1 MKNLFIIFACCF
13 SLTGMSQTV
22 IHWEPE
28 IFVTEGI
35 TFGNTRPRIT
45 LAANDVP
52 VVIFGKTSTGLL
64 YTARLNG
71 SIFDTPVTLLPG
83 TVSSYL
89 TTWTG
94 PDIASKGD
102 TVIAVFKAMS
112 MDLGKVYAL
121 RSIDG
126 GITFSDTIRVDNHD
140 SGHAWMPSLDMDE
153 NGNPSIVYMAHDAS
167 MTNPRYNVVHSIDQG
182 ITYQPEME
190 IALSIPDEACDCC
203 PAEYVIDGAQHAL
216 LYRNND
222 VNIRDIYAVYS
233 NDDGLTFPEYANVAE
248 LNWFINSCPSTGPHG
263 MFNNGKLITVSASRV
278 SGAYR
283 TYISE
288 TSTNPTL
295 SFQSTTMMTP
305 PVNVNGSQNYP
316 RITGANDTIVLVWQE
331 AETSNTE
338 IYSAI
343 ITTGTISEIL
353 NSKALVNNSVQGAQT
368 NPDIV
373 YANGKVHCVFQ
384 DGNSGKVIYKRG
396 SIGTLSA
403 STLNSNP
410 LSIYPNPSKIGV
422 FYINSSIE
430 TLNNTSVINA
440 IGQKCAFKIVKD
452 GTQSILILDKAT
464 KGEYFLSFE
473 VNGLKE
479 TSILIV
485 E

>member
-1 MKNLFIIFACCF
+1 MKLFIAFLSTF
-13 SLTGMSQTV
+13 LSVVLWSQP
-22 IHWEPE
+22 IISWEEE
-28 IFVTEGI
+28 IFVTQ
-35 TFGNTRPRIT
+35 TNQFGNTRPRIT

-71 SIFDTPVTLLPG
+71 SSFDTPVTLLPG

-112 MDLGKVYAL
+112 MDLGKVYAV

-430 TLNNTSVINA
+430 TLNNTSVTNA

-479 TSILIV
+479 TSVLIV

>member
-1 MKNLFIIFACCF
+1 MKNLLIIFACCF

-28 IFVTEGI
+28 IFVTEGT

-71 SIFDTPVTLLPG
+71 SSFDTPVTLLPG

-153 NGNPSIVYMAHDAS
+153 NGNPSVVYMAHDAS

-182 ITYQPEME
+182 TTYQPEME
-190 IALSIPDEACDCC
+190 IALSIPEEACDCC

-233 NDDGLTFPEYANVAE
+233 NDDGLTFPEYLNVSE
-248 LNWFINSCPSTGPHG
+248 LDWFINSCPSTGPHG

-430 TLNNTSVINA
+430 TLNNTSVTNA

-473 VNGLKE
+473 VNGSKE
-479 TSILIV
+479 TSVLIV

>member
-1 MKNLFIIFACCF
+1 MKLFIAFLFIFL
-13 SLTGMSQTV
+13 SVVLWSQH
-22 IHWEPE
+22 IISWEEE
-28 IFVTEGI
+28 IFVTQ
-35 TFGNTRPRIT
+35 TNQFGNTRPRIT

-331 AETSNTE
+331 NSPSNND
-338 IYSAI
+338 IFSG
-343 ITTGTISEIL
+343 ITVSGSIQEL
-353 NSKALVNNSVQGAQT
+353 VDSKAIVNDSTLGSQS
-368 NPDIV
+368 NPDII
-373 YANGKVHCVFQ
+373 YANGKIHCVFQ
-384 DGNSGKVIYKRG
+384 DAISGKVIYKRG
-396 SIGTLSA
+396 ILSMNSISQIPDQDIIVFP
-403 STLNSNP
+403 NP
-410 LSIYPNPSKIGV
+410 LSTSLTIKSNLLTSSYKIYNVLGEIVQTGV
-422 FYINSSIE
+422 
-430 TLNNTSVINA
+430 LTSL
-440 IGQKCAFKIVKD
+440 Q
-452 GTQSILILDKAT
+452 T
-464 KGEYFLSFE
+464 E
-473 VNGLKE
+473 VNLSVLPNGTYQLIIGKDQLK
-479 TSILIV
+479 SFQIIKNN
-485 E
+485 

>member
-1 MKNLFIIFACCF
+1 MKLFIAFLFIFL
-13 SLTGMSQTV
+13 SVVLWSQP
-22 IHWEPE
+22 IISWEEE
-28 IFVTEGI
+28 IFVTQ
-35 TFGNTRPRIT
+35 TNQFGNTRPRICLT
-45 LAANDVP
+45 AQDIPL
-52 VVIFGKTSTGLL
+52 VVFGKTSTGLL

-71 SIFDTPVTLLPG
+71 SIFDTAVTLLPG

-222 VNIRDIYAVYS
+222 LNIRDIYAVYS
-233 NDDGLTFPEYANVAE
+233 NDDGLTFPEYLNVSE
-248 LNWFINSCPSTGPHG
+248 LDWFINSCPSTGPHG
-263 MFNNGKLITVSASRV
+263 MFNNGKLITVSSSKV

-305 PVNVNGSQNYP
+305 PINVNGSQNYP

-343 ITTGTISEIL
+343 ITTGIISETL

-384 DGNSGKVIYKRG
+384 DGNSSKVIYKRG
-396 SIGTLSA
+396 IIGTLSA

-430 TLNNTSVINA
+430 TLNNTSVTNA

-479 TSILIV
+479 TSVLIV

>member
-1 MKNLFIIFACCF
+1 MKLFIAFLFIFL
-13 SLTGMSQTV
+13 SVVLWSQP
-22 IHWEPE
+22 IISWEEE
-28 IFVTEGI
+28 IFVTQ
-35 TFGNTRPRIT
+35 TNQFGNTRPRIT

-190 IALSIPDEACDCC
+190 IALSIPNEACDCC

-222 VNIRDIYAVYS
+222 ANIRDIYAVYS
-233 NDDGLTFPEYANVAE
+233 DDDGANYSSYTNVNN
-248 LNWFINSCPSTGPHG
+248 LNWTLSSCPSTGPHG
-263 MFNNGKLITVSASRV
+263 IFNNGKLLTSSASAA
-278 SGAYR
+278 SGKYRAYL
-283 TYISE
+283 SE
-288 TSTNPTL
+288 TVTSPSL
-295 SFQSTTMMTP
+295 ILQSQTTMTP
-305 PVNVNGSQNYP
+305 PQNINGVQNYP
-316 RITGANDTIVLVWQE
+316 RISGKNDTIVLIWQE
-331 AETSNTE
+331 NSPSNND
-338 IYSAI
+338 IFSG
-343 ITTGTISEIL
+343 ITVSGSIQEL
-353 NSKALVNNSVQGAQT
+353 VDSKAIVNDSTLGSQS
-368 NPDIV
+368 NPDII
-373 YANGKVHCVFQ
+373 YANGKIHCVFQ
-384 DGNSGKVIYKRG
+384 DAISGKVIYKRG
-396 SIGTLSA
+396 ILSMNSISQIPDQDIIVFP
-403 STLNSNP
+403 NP
-410 LSIYPNPSKIGV
+410 LSSSLTIKSNLLTSSYTIYNVLGEIVQTGV
-422 FYINSSIE
+422 
-430 TLNNTSVINA
+430 LTSL
-440 IGQKCAFKIVKD
+440 Q
-452 GTQSILILDKAT
+452 T
-464 KGEYFLSFE
+464 E
-473 VNGLKE
+473 VNLSALPNGTYQLIIGKDQLK
-479 TSILIV
+479 SFQIIKNN
-485 E
+485 

>member
-1 MKNLFIIFACCF
+1 MKLFIAFLF
-13 SLTGMSQTV
+13 TFLSVVLWSQP
-22 IHWEPE
+22 IISWEEE
-28 IFVTEGI
+28 IFVTQ
-35 TFGNTRPRIT
+35 TNQFGNTRPRIT

-71 SIFDTPVTLLPG
+71 SSFDTPVTLLPG

-233 NDDGLTFPEYANVAE
+233 DDDGANYSSYANVNN
-248 LNWFINSCPSTGPHG
+248 LNWTLSSCPSTGPHG
-263 MFNNGKLITVSASRV
+263 IFNNGKLLTASASAA
-278 SGAYR
+278 SGKYRAYL
-283 TYISE
+283 SE
-288 TSTNPTL
+288 TVTSPSL
-295 SFQSTTMMTP
+295 VLQSQTMMTP
-305 PVNVNGSQNYP
+305 PQNINGVQNYP
-316 RITGANDTIVLVWQE
+316 RISGKNDTVVLIWQE
-331 AETSNTE
+331 NSPSNND
-338 IYSAI
+338 IFSG
-343 ITTGTISEIL
+343 ITVSGSIQEL
-353 NSKALVNNSVQGAQT
+353 LDSKAIVNDSTLGSQS
-368 NPDIV
+368 NPDII
-373 YANGKVHCVFQ
+373 YANGKIHCVFQ
-384 DGNSGKVIYKRG
+384 DAISGKVIYKRG
-396 SIGTLSA
+396 ILSMNSISQIPDQDIIVFP
-403 STLNSNP
+403 NP
-410 LSIYPNPSKIGV
+410 LSTSLTIKSNLLTSSYTIYNVLGEIVQMGV
-422 FYINSSIE
+422 
-430 TLNNTSVINA
+430 LTSL
-440 IGQKCAFKIVKD
+440 Q
-452 GTQSILILDKAT
+452 T
-464 KGEYFLSFE
+464 E
-473 VNGLKE
+473 VNLSALSNGTYQLIIGKDQLK
-479 TSILIV
+479 SFQIIKNN
-485 E
+485 

>member
-1 MKNLFIIFACCF
+1 MKLFIAFLF
-13 SLTGMSQTV
+13 TFLSVVLWSQP
-22 IHWEPE
+22 IISWEEE
-28 IFVTEGI
+28 IFVTQ
-35 TFGNTRPRIT
+35 TNQFGNTRPRIT

-71 SIFDTPVTLLPG
+71 SSFDTPVTLLPG

-112 MDLGKVYAL
+112 MDLGKVYAV

-190 IALSIPDEACDCC
+190 IALSIPEEACDCC

-222 VNIRDIYAVYS
+222 LNIRDIYAVYS
-233 NDDGLTFPEYANVAE
+233 NDDGMTFPEYLNVSE
-248 LNWFINSCPSTGPHG
+248 LDWFINSCPSTGPHG
-263 MFNNGKLITVSASRV
+263 MFNNGKLITVSASRA

-288 TSTNPTL
+288 TSTSPSL

-353 NSKALVNNSVQGAQT
+353 NSKALVNDSVQGAQT
-368 NPDIV
+368 NPDII

-410 LSIYPNPSKIGV
+410 ISIYPNPSKTGV

-430 TLNNTSVINA
+430 VLNNTSVTNA

-473 VNGLKE
+473 VNRLKE
-479 TSILIV
+479 TSVLIV

>member
-1 MKNLFIIFACCF
+1 
-13 SLTGMSQTV
+13 
-22 IHWEPE
+22 
-28 IFVTEGI
+28 
-35 TFGNTRPRIT
+35 
-45 LAANDVP
+45 
-52 VVIFGKTSTGLL
+52 
-64 YTARLNG
+64 
-71 SIFDTPVTLLPG
+71 
-83 TVSSYL
+83 
-89 TTWTG
+89 
-94 PDIASKGD
+94 
-102 TVIAVFKAMS
+102 
-112 MDLGKVYAL
+112 
-121 RSIDG
+121 
-126 GITFSDTIRVDNHD
+126 
-140 SGHAWMPSLDMDE
+140 
-153 NGNPSIVYMAHDAS
+153 
-167 MTNPRYNVVHSIDQG
+167 
-182 ITYQPEME
+182 
-190 IALSIPDEACDCC
+190 
-203 PAEYVIDGAQHAL
+203 
-216 LYRNND
+216 
-222 VNIRDIYAVYS
+222 
-233 NDDGLTFPEYANVAE
+233 

-263 MFNNGKLITVSASRV
+263 MFNNGKLITVSSSRV

-288 TSTNPTL
+288 TSTNPIL

-316 RITGANDTIVLVWQE
+316 RISGANDTIVLVWQE

-343 ITTGTISEIL
+343 ITTGTISEIV

-396 SIGTLSA
+396 SIGTLSV

-410 LSIYPNPSKIGV
+410 LSIYPNPSKTGV
-422 FYINSSIE
+422 FYINSTIE
-430 TLNNTSVINA
+430 TLNNTSVTNA

-452 GTQSILILDKAT
+452 GTQSLLTLDKAT

-479 TSILIV
+479 TSVLIV

>member
-1 MKNLFIIFACCF
+1 MKNLLIIFPCCF
-13 SLTGMSQTV
+13 SLTGMSQTG

-28 IFVTEGI
+28 IFVTDGT

-71 SIFDTPVTLLPG
+71 SSFDTPVTLLPG

-112 MDLGKVYAL
+112 MDLGKVYAVK
-121 RSIDG
+121 SIDG

-140 SGHAWMPSLDMDE
+140 SGLAWMPSLDMDE
-153 NGNPSIVYMAHDAS
+153 NGNPSVVYMAHDAS

-190 IALSIPDEACDCC
+190 IALSIPEEACDCC
-203 PAEYVIDGAQHAL
+203 PAEYVIDGAKHAL

-233 NDDGLTFPEYANVAE
+233 NDDGMTFPEYANVAE

-263 MFNNGKLITVSASRV
+263 MFNNGKLITVSASRA

-288 TSTNPTL
+288 TSTSPSL

-396 SIGTLSA
+396 IIGTLSA

-430 TLNNTSVINA
+430 TLNNTSVTNA

-479 TSILIV
+479 TSVLIV

>member
-1 MKNLFIIFACCF
+1 MKLFSAFLSTFLSVVLWSQPII
-13 SLTGMSQTV
+13 S
-22 IHWEPE
+22 WEEE
-28 IFVTEGI
+28 IFVTQ
-35 TFGNTRPRIT
+35 TNQFGNTRPRIT

-112 MDLGKVYAL
+112 MDLGKVYAV

-190 IALSIPDEACDCC
+190 IALSIPNEACDCC

-222 VNIRDIYAVYS
+222 ANIRDIYAVYS
-233 NDDGLTFPEYANVAE
+233 DDDGANYSSYTNVNN
-248 LNWFINSCPSTGPHG
+248 LNWTLSSCPSTGPHG
-263 MFNNGKLITVSASRV
+263 IFNNGKLLTSSASAA
-278 SGAYR
+278 SGKYRAYL
-283 TYISE
+283 SE
-288 TSTNPTL
+288 TVTSPSL
-295 SFQSTTMMTP
+295 ILQSQTMMTP
-305 PVNVNGSQNYP
+305 PQNINGVQNYP
-316 RITGANDTIVLVWQE
+316 RISGKNDTIVLIWQE
-331 AETSNTE
+331 NSPSNND
-338 IYSAI
+338 IFSG
-343 ITTGTISEIL
+343 ITVSGSIQEL
-353 NSKALVNNSVQGAQT
+353 VDSKAIVNDSTLGSQS
-368 NPDIV
+368 NPDII
-373 YANGKVHCVFQ
+373 YANGKIHCVFQ
-384 DGNSGKVIYKRG
+384 DAISGKVIYKRG
-396 SIGTLSA
+396 ILSMNSISQVP
-403 STLNSNP
+403 NQDIIVFPNP
-410 LSIYPNPSKIGV
+410 LSTSLTIKSNLLSSSYKIYNVLGEIVQTGV
-422 FYINSSIE
+422 
-430 TLNNTSVINA
+430 LTSL
-440 IGQKCAFKIVKD
+440 Q
-452 GTQSILILDKAT
+452 T
-464 KGEYFLSFE
+464 E
-473 VNGLKE
+473 VNLSALPNGTYQLIIGKDQLK
-479 TSILIV
+479 SFQIIKNN
-485 E
+485 

>member
-1 MKNLFIIFACCF
+1 MKLFIAFLF
-13 SLTGMSQTV
+13 TFLSVVLWSQP
-22 IHWEPE
+22 IISWEEE
-28 IFVTEGI
+28 IFVTQ
-35 TFGNTRPRIT
+35 TNQFGNTRPRIT

-71 SIFDTPVTLLPG
+71 SSFDTPVTLLPG

-233 NDDGLTFPEYANVAE
+233 NDDGLTFPEYLNVSE
-248 LNWFINSCPSTGPHG
+248 LDWFINSCPSTGPHG

-384 DGNSGKVIYKRG
+384 DGNSSKVIYKRG
-396 SIGTLSA
+396 IIGTLSA

-430 TLNNTSVINA
+430 TLNNTSVTNA

-479 TSILIV
+479 TSVLIV

>member
-1 MKNLFIIFACCF
+1 MKLFIAFLF
-13 SLTGMSQTV
+13 TFLSVVLWSQP
-22 IHWEPE
+22 IISWEEE
-28 IFVTEGI
+28 IFVTQ
-35 TFGNTRPRIT
+35 TNQFGNTRPRIT

-190 IALSIPDEACDCC
+190 IALSIPNEACDCC

-222 VNIRDIYAVYS
+222 ANIRDIYAVYS
-233 NDDGLTFPEYANVAE
+233 DDDGANYSSYTNVNN
-248 LNWFINSCPSTGPHG
+248 LNWTLSSCPSTGPHG
-263 MFNNGKLITVSASRV
+263 IFNNGKLLTSSASAA
-278 SGAYR
+278 SGKYRAYL
-283 TYISE
+283 SE
-288 TSTNPTL
+288 TVTSPSL
-295 SFQSTTMMTP
+295 ILQSQTMMTP
-305 PVNVNGSQNYP
+305 PQNINGVQNYP
-316 RITGANDTIVLVWQE
+316 RISGKNDTIVLIWQE
-331 AETSNTE
+331 NSPSNND
-338 IYSAI
+338 IFSG
-343 ITTGTISEIL
+343 ITVSGSIQEL
-353 NSKALVNNSVQGAQT
+353 VDSKAIVNDSTLGSQS
-368 NPDIV
+368 NPDII
-373 YANGKVHCVFQ
+373 YANGKIHCVFQ
-384 DGNSGKVIYKRG
+384 DAISGKVIYKRG
-396 SIGTLSA
+396 ILSMNSISQIPDQDIIVFP
-403 STLNSNP
+403 NP
-410 LSIYPNPSKIGV
+410 LSTSLTIKSNLLSSSYKIYNVLGEIVQTGV
-422 FYINSSIE
+422 
-430 TLNNTSVINA
+430 LTSL
-440 IGQKCAFKIVKD
+440 Q
-452 GTQSILILDKAT
+452 T
-464 KGEYFLSFE
+464 E
-473 VNGLKE
+473 VNLSALPNGTYQLIIGKDQLK
-479 TSILIV
+479 SFQIIKNN
-485 E
+485 

>member
-1 MKNLFIIFACCF
+1 MKNLLFIIASSF
-13 SLTGMSQTV
+13 SLSGITQTV

-28 IFVTEGI
+28 IFVTDAT

-45 LAANDVP
+45 LAANDIP
-52 VVIFGKTSTGLL
+52 VVIFGKSSTGLL

-71 SIFDTPVTLLPG
+71 SSFDTPVTLLPG

-102 TVIAVFKAMS
+102 TVIAVFKAMT
-112 MDLGKVYAL
+112 MDDGKVYAV
-121 RSIDG
+121 RSING

-140 SGHAWMPSLDMDE
+140 SGLAWMPSLDMDE

-190 IALSIPDEACDCC
+190 ITLSIPEEACDCC
-203 PAEYVIDGAQHAL
+203 PAEYVIDGSQHAL

-233 NDDGLTFPEYANVAE
+233 NDDGMTFPEYANVEE
-248 LNWFINSCPSTGPHG
+248 LNWFVNSCPSSGPHG
-263 MFNNGKLITVSASRV
+263 MFNNGKLITVSASRA
-278 SGAYR
+278 SGQYR
-283 TYISE
+283 AYISE
-288 TSTNPTL
+288 TSTSPSL
-295 SFQSTTMMTP
+295 AIQSITMMTP
-305 PVNVNGSQNYP
+305 PTNVNGSQNYP
-316 RITGANDTIVLVWQE
+316 RITGVNDTIVMVWQE

-338 IYSAI
+338 IYAGI
-343 ITTGTISEIL
+343 TTTGTISEII
-353 NSKALVNNSVQGAQT
+353 NSKSLVNDSVQGAQT

-384 DGNSGKVIYKRG
+384 DGTSGKVIYKRG
-396 SIGTLSA
+396 IIGTLSTNA
-403 STLNSNP
+403 LNSIP
-410 LSIYPNPSKIGV
+410 ITIYPNPSKTGV
-422 FYINSSIE
+422 FYINSSAE
-430 TLNNTSVINA
+430 TLNNTSVTNA
-440 IGQKCAFKIVKD
+440 IGQKCDFKIVKD

-473 VNGLKE
+473 INGLKE
-479 TSILIV
+479 TRVLIV

>member
-1 MKNLFIIFACCF
+1 MKNLLIIFACCF

-22 IHWEPE
+22 IQWEPE
-28 IFVTEGI
+28 IFVTDGT

-71 SIFDTPVTLLPG
+71 SSFDTPVTLLPG

-112 MDLGKVYAL
+112 MDLGKVYAV

-140 SGHAWMPSLDMDE
+140 SGHAWMPSIDMDE
-153 NGNPSIVYMAHDAS
+153 NGNPSVVYMAHDAS

-190 IALSIPDEACDCC
+190 IALSIPEEACDCC
-203 PAEYVIDGAQHAL
+203 PAEYVINGAQHAL

-233 NDDGLTFPEYANVAE
+233 NDDGMTFPEYLNVSE
-248 LNWFINSCPSTGPHG
+248 LDWFINSCPSTGPHG
-263 MFNNGKLITVSASRV
+263 MFNNGKLITVSASRA

-288 TSTNPTL
+288 TSTSPSL

-316 RITGANDTIVLVWQE
+316 RISGANDTIVLVWQE

-353 NSKALVNNSVQGAQT
+353 NSKALVNDSVQGAQT
-368 NPDIV
+368 NPDII
-373 YANGKVHCVFQ
+373 YANGKVHCVYQ
-384 DGNSGKVIYKRG
+384 DGYSGKVIYKRG
-396 SIGTLSA
+396 IIGTLSA
-403 STLNSNP
+403 ITLNSNP
-410 LSIYPNPSKIGV
+410 ISIYPNPSKTGV

-430 TLNNTSVINA
+430 VLNNTSVTNA

-473 VNGLKE
+473 VYGLKE
-479 TSILIV
+479 TSVLIV

>member
-1 MKNLFIIFACCF
+1 MKNLLIIFACCF

-28 IFVTEGI
+28 IFVTDAT

-71 SIFDTPVTLLPG
+71 SSFDTPVTLLPG
-83 TVSSYL
+83 IVSSYL

-112 MDLGKVYAL
+112 MDLGKVYAV

-153 NGNPSIVYMAHDAS
+153 NGNPSVVYMAHDAS

-190 IALSIPDEACDCC
+190 IALSIPEEACDCC

-222 VNIRDIYAVYS
+222 LNIRDIYAVYS
-233 NDDGLTFPEYANVAE
+233 NDDGMTFPEYLNVSE
-248 LNWFINSCPSTGPHG
+248 LDWFINSCPSTGPHG
-263 MFNNGKLITVSASRV
+263 MFNNGKLITVSASRA

-288 TSTNPTL
+288 TSTSPSL

-368 NPDIV
+368 NPDII

-403 STLNSNP
+403 STLNLNP
-410 LSIYPNPSKIGV
+410 ISIYPNPSKTGV
-422 FYINSSIE
+422 FYFNSSIE
-430 TLNNTSVINA
+430 TLNNTLVTNA

-479 TSILIV
+479 TSVLIV

>member
-1 MKNLFIIFACCF
+1 MKNLFIIFVCCF

-28 IFVTEGI
+28 IFVTDGT

-71 SIFDTPVTLLPG
+71 SSFDTPVTLLPG

-190 IALSIPDEACDCC
+190 IALSIPEEACDCC

-233 NDDGLTFPEYANVAE
+233 NDDGLTFPEYLNVSE
-248 LNWFINSCPSTGPHG
+248 LDWFINSCPSTGPHG

-305 PVNVNGSQNYP
+305 PENVNGSQNYP

-368 NPDIV
+368 NPDII

-403 STLNSNP
+403 STLNSNS

-430 TLNNTSVINA
+430 TLNNTSVTNA

-479 TSILIV
+479 TSVLIV

>member
-1 MKNLFIIFACCF
+1 MKNLLIIFACCF

-28 IFVTEGI
+28 IFVTDGT

-71 SIFDTPVTLLPG
+71 SSFDTPVTLLPG

-112 MDLGKVYAL
+112 MDLGNVYAL

-140 SGHAWMPSLDMDE
+140 SGHTWMPSLDMDE

-233 NDDGLTFPEYANVAE
+233 NDDGLTFPEYLNVSE
-248 LNWFINSCPSTGPHG
+248 LDWFINSCPSTGPHG

-396 SIGTLSA
+396 SIGTLSVC
-403 STLNSNP
+403 TLNSNP
-410 LSIYPNPSKIGV
+410 LSIYPNPSKTGV

-430 TLNNTSVINA
+430 TLNNTSVTNA

-479 TSILIV
+479 TSVLIV

>member
-1 MKNLFIIFACCF
+1 MKNLLIIFACCF

-28 IFVTEGI
+28 IFVTDAT

-71 SIFDTPVTLLPG
+71 SSFDTPVTLLPG

-112 MDLGKVYAL
+112 MDLGKVYAV

-153 NGNPSIVYMAHDAS
+153 NGNPSVVYMAHDAS

-190 IALSIPDEACDCC
+190 IALSIPEEACDCC

-233 NDDGLTFPEYANVAE
+233 NDDGMTFPEYLNVSE
-248 LNWFINSCPSTGPHG
+248 LDWFINSCPSTGPHG

-410 LSIYPNPSKIGV
+410 ISIYPNPSKIGV

-430 TLNNTSVINA
+430 TLNNTSVTNA

-479 TSILIV
+479 TSVLIV

>member
-1 MKNLFIIFACCF
+1 MKNLLIIFACCF

-28 IFVTEGI
+28 IFVTDAT

-71 SIFDTPVTLLPG
+71 SSFDTPVTLLPG

-89 TTWTG
+89 TNWTG

-140 SGHAWMPSLDMDE
+140 LGHAWMPSLDMDE

-222 VNIRDIYAVYS
+222 LNIRDIYAVYS
-233 NDDGLTFPEYANVAE
+233 NDDGLTFSEYANVAE

-263 MFNNGKLITVSASRV
+263 MFNNGKLITVFSSRV

-295 SFQSTTMMTP
+295 SFQSTTMVTP
-305 PVNVNGSQNYP
+305 PENVNGSQNYP
-316 RITGANDTIVLVWQE
+316 RITGENDTIVLVWQE

-343 ITTGTISEIL
+343 ITTGTISEIV

-396 SIGTLSA
+396 SIGSLSV

-410 LSIYPNPSKIGV
+410 LSIYPNPSKTGV

-430 TLNNTSVINA
+430 TLNNTSVTNA

-479 TSILIV
+479 TSVLIV

>member
-1 MKNLFIIFACCF
+1 MKNLLIIFACCF

-28 IFVTEGI
+28 IFVTDG
-35 TFGNTRPRIT
+35 TMFGNTRPRIT

-112 MDLGKVYAL
+112 MDLGKVYAV

-190 IALSIPDEACDCC
+190 IALFIPDEACDCC

-396 SIGTLSA
+396 IIGTLSA

-430 TLNNTSVINA
+430 TLNNTSVTNA

-479 TSILIV
+479 TSVLIV